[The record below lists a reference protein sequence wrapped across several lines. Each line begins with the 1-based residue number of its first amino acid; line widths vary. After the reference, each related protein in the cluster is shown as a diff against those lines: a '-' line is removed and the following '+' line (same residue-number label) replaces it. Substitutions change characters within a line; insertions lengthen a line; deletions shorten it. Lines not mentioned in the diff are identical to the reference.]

1 MPYLLRRVK
10 SQSQVPSPKLPRRRV
25 IARTRFKEIGMSVGK
40 ATMVVVMISV
50 LSSCSVIT
58 RKIDR
63 MTGYRQA
70 QELEKTGQT
79 AEATIL
85 EIRDSGITVN
95 NDPVVDFVLEVR
107 PEGKEA
113 YKAKT
118 RMRISRIEI
127 PQFQPG
133 ALVQVNYDP
142 NNPARVSFNLNNH

>member
-1 MPYLLRRVK
+1 
-10 SQSQVPSPKLPRRRV
+10 
-25 IARTRFKEIGMSVGK
+25 MSVGK
-40 ATMVVVMISV
+40 ATAVVVMISV
-50 LSSCSVIT
+50 LSGCSLIT

-63 MTGYRQA
+63 MTGYSQA
-70 QELEKTGQT
+70 QELEKTGQP

-133 ALVQVNYDP
+133 AVVHVNYDP
-142 NNPARVSFNLNNH
+142 NNPSRISFDLNNH